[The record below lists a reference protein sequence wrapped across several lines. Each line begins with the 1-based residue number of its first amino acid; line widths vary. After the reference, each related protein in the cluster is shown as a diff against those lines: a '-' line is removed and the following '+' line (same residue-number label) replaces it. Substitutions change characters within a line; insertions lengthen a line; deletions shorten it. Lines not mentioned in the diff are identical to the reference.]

1 MTDNMLPIHL
11 YVLIYSCK
19 MIVNCVASIPPPC
32 DLRYAFAASV
42 PQPTLLTMINSPTT
56 NKTSEMTTNEDLIT
70 VNLHIGICWIKGAS
84 IIER

>member
-11 YVLIYSCK
+11 YALIYSSK
-19 MIVNCVASIPPPC
+19 IIVNWVVSIPPPC

-42 PQPTLLTMINSPTT
+42 SQPTLLNIINSPTT
-56 NKTSEMTTNEDLIT
+56 NKTSEMITNEDLIT
-70 VNLHIGICWIKGAS
+70 VNLHIGIWWIKGAS